1 MKISLEEVA
10 SILGGTAPGIYGFA
24 DGVSI
29 DSRTLRPGDLFFAIR
44 GKRLDGHQYVS
55 AAFER
60 GAAAAVVESGFRG
73 ASRRALSG
81 PLIRVPDTTQ
91 ALQSLARAM
100 RRRWGRPVVGI
111 TGSTGKTTTKEM
123 AAAVLARRFR
133 VLKSSGNLNN
143 EYGVPLTLLSLEPEH
158 EMAVLELAMS
168 APGEIGALTQLA
180 EPQVGVVTN
189 VAPVHLQFFDSIEGI
204 ERAKRELVE
213 GLAPGSTA
221 ILNFDDRRVRT
232 FGKGFKGE
240 VLTFGFGEGADFRAT
255 DVEVLPDAS
264 MKFRVK
270 GSEVDAEFRVPLP
283 GRHSVQNALA
293 AIAVGVRFKV
303 PAEEMQE
310 ALREFKTLQQRC
322 EILTLP
328 SGVTLVNDSYNSNP
342 AAMET
347 MLETLA
353 AWPGARRRIVLAGEM
368 LELGPSSPEFHRE
381 VGRKCVR
388 SGVEWLVAVRGDARY
403 MLEGAREAGLPEAQS
418 RFLETPE
425 EAAEFVRKFLKSG
438 DVLLVKGSRA
448 VGLEKVIQL
457 LRQFEN

>member
-1 MKISLEEVA
+1 
-10 SILGGTAPGIYGFA
+10 
-24 DGVSI
+24 
-29 DSRTLRPGDLFFAIR
+29 
-44 GKRLDGHQYVS
+44 
-55 AAFER
+55 
-60 GAAAAVVESGFRG
+60 
-73 ASRRALSG
+73 LSG